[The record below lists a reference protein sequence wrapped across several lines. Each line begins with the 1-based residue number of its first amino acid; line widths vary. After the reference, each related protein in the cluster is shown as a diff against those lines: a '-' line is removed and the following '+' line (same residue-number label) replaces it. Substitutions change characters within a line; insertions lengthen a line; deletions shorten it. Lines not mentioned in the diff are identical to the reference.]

1 MTAQS
6 PDTTEVELPKFYEFI
21 PSILAYLSDGNSRT
35 NKEIYSAVAER
46 YPLSDE
52 QLLPYL
58 PNGKRP
64 VYVDRISWGLTY
76 LKMFGAVDSPRRGQ
90 QVISDEGLKLI
101 EAHPGGIP
109 DDVVAHIVR
118 SARSTRERSQSD
130 NSEQDPQE
138 TPKTVTKTVAVTTA
152 PTEVSDSTPQELID
166 ESITQIESALT
177 HDILERV
184 RAMSPTAFEHL
195 VVDVLLAMGYG
206 GPAGRGTV
214 TPASNDGGVDG
225 IIDQDALGLSKIY
238 VQAKRYAKDNVV
250 SRPDLQNFVGA
261 LHGKATQG
269 VFITSSSF
277 TSGARGYAEELGSGI
292 SLVLIDGEHL
302 ARLMIKYGVGVQV
315 ARTYTIMKL
324 DEDFFDEA

>member
-21 PSILAYLSDGNSRT
+21 PGILGYLSDRIPRT

-109 DDVVAHIVR
+109 DDVVAHIVPPA
-118 SARSTRERSQSD
+118 ARVSVPSLIVPSRTRRKPRRPLPRPLPSRLPPLRCLIAPRRNSSTKASLR
-130 NSEQDPQE
+130 
-138 TPKTVTKTVAVTTA
+138 
-152 PTEVSDSTPQELID
+152 L
-166 ESITQIESALT
+166 
-177 HDILERV
+177 
-184 RAMSPTAFEHL
+184 SP
-195 VVDVLLAMGYG
+195 
-206 GPAGRGTV
+206 R
-214 TPASNDGGVDG
+214 
-225 IIDQDALGLSKIY
+225 
-238 VQAKRYAKDNVV
+238 
-250 SRPDLQNFVGA
+250 
-261 LHGKATQG
+261 
-269 VFITSSSF
+269 
-277 TSGARGYAEELGSGI
+277 
-292 SLVLIDGEHL
+292 
-302 ARLMIKYGVGVQV
+302 
-315 ARTYTIMKL
+315 
-324 DEDFFDEA
+324 

>member
-21 PSILAYLSDGNSRT
+21 PCILTYLSDGTPRT

-52 QLLPYL
+52 QLRPNL

-101 EAHPGGIP
+101 EAHPEGIP

-130 NSEQDPQE
+130 SSEQDLQE
-138 TPKTVTKTVAVTTA
+138 TPKTTTKTVTVTPA
-152 PTEVSDSTPQELID
+152 PAEVSDSTPQELID

-184 RAMSPTAFEHL
+184 RAMSPTAFEQL

-214 TPASNDGGVDG
+214 TQASNDGGVDG

-250 SRPDLQNFVGA
+250 GRPDLQNFVGA
-261 LHGKATQG
+261 MHGKATQG

-277 TSGARGYAEELGSGI
+277 TSGARTYAENLGSGV
-292 SLVLIDGEHL
+292 SLVLIDGGHL

>member
-21 PSILAYLSDGNSRT
+21 PCILTYLSDRTPRT
-35 NKEIYSAVAER
+35 NKEIYSAVAEL
-46 YPLSDE
+46 YPLSED
-52 QLLPYL
+52 QLRPNL

-101 EAHPGGIP
+101 EAHPEGIP

-118 SARSTRERSQSD
+118 SARTRERSESD
-130 NSEQDPQE
+130 NPEQDPQE
-138 TPKTVTKTVAVTTA
+138 TPKTVAVTTA
-152 PTEVSDSTPQELID
+152 PAEVSDSTPQELID

-177 HDILERV
+177 HDILERI

-225 IIDQDALGLSKIY
+225 IIDQDA
-238 VQAKRYAKDNVV
+238 
-250 SRPDLQNFVGA
+250 
-261 LHGKATQG
+261 
-269 VFITSSSF
+269 FIS
-277 TSGARGYAEELGSGI
+277 
-292 SLVLIDGEHL
+292 
-302 ARLMIKYGVGVQV
+302 
-315 ARTYTIMKL
+315 
-324 DEDFFDEA
+324 

>member
-21 PSILAYLSDGNSRT
+21 PCILTYLSDRTPRT
-35 NKEIYSAVAER
+35 NKEIYSAVAEL
-46 YPLSDE
+46 YPLSED
-52 QLLPYL
+52 QLRPNL

-101 EAHPGGIP
+101 EAHPEGIP

-118 SARSTRERSQSD
+118 SARTRERSQSD
-130 NSEQDPQE
+130 SSEQDLQE
-138 TPKTVTKTVAVTTA
+138 TLKTAIKTVAVTTA

-261 LHGKATQG
+261 MHGKATQG

-277 TSGARGYAEELGSGI
+277 TSGARDYAEDLGSGI

>member
-1 MTAQS
+1 MTDQS
-6 PDTTEVELPKFYEFI
+6 PDTAEVELPKFYEFI
-21 PSILAYLSDGNSRT
+21 PSILAYLSDRNPRT

-46 YPLSDE
+46 YPLSED
-52 QLLPYL
+52 QLRPNL

-90 QVISDEGLKLI
+90 QVISDEGLKLV
-101 EAHPGGIP
+101 ESYPNGIP
-109 DDVVAHIVR
+109 ADVVAHIVR

-130 NSEQDPQE
+130 SSEQDPQE
-138 TPKTVTKTVAVTTA
+138 NPQTVAVTA
-152 PTEVSDSTPQELID
+152 ASTEVSDSTPQELID

-250 SRPDLQNFVGA
+250 GRPALQGFVGA

-277 TSGARGYAEELGSGI
+277 TSDARDYAEELGSGV

>member
-1 MTAQS
+1 MTDQS

-21 PSILAYLSDGNSRT
+21 PCILTYLSDRNPRT

-46 YPLSDE
+46 YPLSED
-52 QLLPYL
+52 QLRPNL

-90 QVISDEGLKLI
+90 QVISDEGLKLH
-101 EAHPGGIP
+101 EAHPNGIP

-130 NSEQDPQE
+130 SSEQDSQE
-138 TPKTVTKTVAVTTA
+138 TPKTVAVPA
-152 PTEVSDSTPQELID
+152 ASAEVSDSTPQELID

-238 VQAKRYAKDNVV
+238 VQAKRYANDNVV
-250 SRPDLQNFVGA
+250 GRPDLQSFVGA
-261 LHGKATQG
+261 MHGKATQG

-277 TSGARGYAEELGSGI
+277 TSGARGYAEDLGSGV
-292 SLVLIDGEHL
+292 SLVLIDGERL

>member
-1 MTAQS
+1 MTTQL

-21 PSILAYLSDGNSRT
+21 PSILDYLSDRTPRT
-35 NKEIYSAVAER
+35 NKEIYSAVAEL

-101 EAHPGGIP
+101 EAHPEGIP
-109 DDVVAHIVR
+109 ADVVAHIVR

-130 NSEQDPQE
+130 SSEQD
-138 TPKTVTKTVAVTTA
+138 
-152 PTEVSDSTPQELID
+152 PQELID

>member
-21 PSILAYLSDGNSRT
+21 PCILTYLSDRTPRT
-35 NKEIYSAVAER
+35 NKEIYSAVAEL
-46 YPLSDE
+46 YPLSED
-52 QLLPYL
+52 QLRPNL

-90 QVISDEGLKLI
+90 QVISDEGLKLV
-101 EAHPGGIP
+101 EAHPEGIP

-118 SARSTRERSQSD
+118 SARTRERSESGS
-130 NSEQDPQE
+130 SEQDSQE
-138 TPKTVTKTVAVTTA
+138 TPKTAAKTVAVTTA

-261 LHGKATQG
+261 MHGKATQG

-277 TSGARGYAEELGSGI
+277 TSGARGYAEDLGSGI
-292 SLVLIDGEHL
+292 SLVLIDGEYL

>member
-6 PDTTEVELPKFYEFI
+6 SDTTEVELPKFYEFI
-21 PSILAYLSDGNSRT
+21 PSILTYLSDRNPRT

-46 YPLSDE
+46 YPLSED
-52 QLLPYL
+52 QLRPNL

-90 QVISDEGLKLI
+90 QVISDEGLKLH
-101 EAHPGGIP
+101 EAHPNGIP

-130 NSEQDPQE
+130 SSEQDPQE
-138 TPKTVTKTVAVTTA
+138 TPKTVAVPVASA
-152 PTEVSDSTPQELID
+152 EVSDSTPQELID

-184 RAMSPTAFEHL
+184 RAMSPTAFEQL

-238 VQAKRYAKDNVV
+238 VQAKRYANDNVV
-250 SRPDLQNFVGA
+250 GRPDLQSFVGA
-261 LHGKATQG
+261 MHGKATQG

-277 TSGARGYAEELGSGI
+277 TSGARGYAEDLGSGV
-292 SLVLIDGEHL
+292 SLVLIDGERL

>member
-21 PSILAYLSDGNSRT
+21 PSILTYLSDRTPRT

-46 YPLSDE
+46 YPLSNE
-52 QLLPYL
+52 QLLPNL

-90 QVISDEGLKLI
+90 QVISDEGLKLV
-101 EAHPGGIP
+101 ESYPNGIP
-109 DDVVAHIVR
+109 ADVVAHIVR

-130 NSEQDPQE
+130 SSEQDPQE
-138 TPKTVTKTVAVTTA
+138 TPKTVAVTTA
-152 PTEVSDSTPQELID
+152 PAEVSDSTPQELID

-261 LHGKATQG
+261 MHGKATQG

-277 TSGARGYAEELGSGI
+277 TSGARGYAEDLGGGV
-292 SLVLIDGEHL
+292 SLVLIDGERL
-302 ARLMIKYGVGVQV
+302 ARLMVKYGVGVQV

>member
-1 MTAQS
+1 
-6 PDTTEVELPKFYEFI
+6 
-21 PSILAYLSDGNSRT
+21 
-35 NKEIYSAVAER
+35 
-46 YPLSDE
+46 
-52 QLLPYL
+52 
-58 PNGKRP
+58 
-64 VYVDRISWGLTY
+64 
-76 LKMFGAVDSPRRGQ
+76 
-90 QVISDEGLKLI
+90 
-101 EAHPGGIP
+101 
-109 DDVVAHIVR
+109 
-118 SARSTRERSQSD
+118 
-130 NSEQDPQE
+130 
-138 TPKTVTKTVAVTTA
+138 
-152 PTEVSDSTPQELID
+152 
-166 ESITQIESALT
+166 
-177 HDILERV
+177 
-184 RAMSPTAFEHL
+184 MSPTAFEHL

-250 SRPDLQNFVGA
+250 GRPALQSFVGA

-269 VFITSSSF
+269 VFITSSSY
-277 TSGARGYAEELGSGI
+277 TSDARGYAEELGGGV

>member
-1 MTAQS
+1 
-6 PDTTEVELPKFYEFI
+6 
-21 PSILAYLSDGNSRT
+21 
-35 NKEIYSAVAER
+35 
-46 YPLSDE
+46 
-52 QLLPYL
+52 
-58 PNGKRP
+58 
-64 VYVDRISWGLTY
+64 
-76 LKMFGAVDSPRRGQ
+76 
-90 QVISDEGLKLI
+90 
-101 EAHPGGIP
+101 
-109 DDVVAHIVR
+109 
-118 SARSTRERSQSD
+118 
-130 NSEQDPQE
+130 
-138 TPKTVTKTVAVTTA
+138 
-152 PTEVSDSTPQELID
+152 
-166 ESITQIESALT
+166 
-177 HDILERV
+177 
-184 RAMSPTAFEHL
+184 MSPTAFEHL

-214 TPASNDGGVDG
+214 TPPSNDGGVDG

-238 VQAKRYAKDNVV
+238 VQAKRYAKDHVV

-277 TSGARGYAEELGSGI
+277 TSGARGYAEELGGGI

>member
-21 PSILAYLSDGNSRT
+21 PSILTYLSDRTPRT

-46 YPLSDE
+46 YPLSNE
-52 QLLPYL
+52 QLLPNL

-76 LKMFGAVDSPRRGQ
+76 LKMFGAVDSPRRSQ
-90 QVISDEGLKLI
+90 QVISDEGLKLV
-101 EAHPGGIP
+101 ESYPNGIP
-109 DDVVAHIVR
+109 ADVVAHIVR

-130 NSEQDPQE
+130 SSEQDPQE
-138 TPKTVTKTVAVTTA
+138 TPKTVAVTTA
-152 PTEVSDSTPQELID
+152 PVEVSDSTPQELID

-261 LHGKATQG
+261 MHGKATQG

-277 TSGARGYAEELGSGI
+277 TSGARGYAEDLGGGV
-292 SLVLIDGEHL
+292 SLVLIDGERL
-302 ARLMIKYGVGVQV
+302 ARLMVKYGVGVQV

>member
-21 PSILAYLSDGNSRT
+21 PSILDYLSDRTPRT

-46 YPLSDE
+46 YPLSNE

-130 NSEQDPQE
+130 SSEQDPQE
-138 TPKTVTKTVAVTTA
+138 TPKTVTKTVSVTTA
-152 PTEVSDSTPQELID
+152 PS
-166 ESITQIESALT
+166 ESALT

>member
-21 PSILAYLSDGNSRT
+21 PCILAYLSDGNPRT

-46 YPLSDE
+46 YPLSE
-52 QLLPYL
+52 NQLRPNL

-90 QVISDEGLKLI
+90 QVISDEGLKLF
-101 EAHPGGIP
+101 EAHPNGIP
-109 DDVVAHIVR
+109 ANVVAHIVR
-118 SARSTRERSQSD
+118 SARSTRERSESD
-130 NSEQDPQE
+130 SSEQDLQE
-138 TPKTVTKTVAVTTA
+138 TPKTVAVTTA
-152 PTEVSDSTPQELID
+152 PVEVSDSTPQELID

-184 RAMSPTAFEHL
+184 RAMSPTAFEQL

-261 LHGKATQG
+261 MHGKATQG

-277 TSGARGYAEELGSGI
+277 TSGARGYAEDLGGGV
-292 SLVLIDGEHL
+292 SLVLIDGERL
-302 ARLMIKYGVGVQV
+302 ARLMVKYGVGVQV

>member
-6 PDTTEVELPKFYEFI
+6 PDTTQVELPKFYEFI
-21 PSILAYLSDGNSRT
+21 PCILNYLSDREPRT

-52 QLLPYL
+52 QLRPNL

-109 DDVVAHIVR
+109 ADVVAHIVR

-130 NSEQDPQE
+130 SSEE
-138 TPKTVTKTVAVTTA
+138 TPKTAAKTVAVTSA
-152 PTEVSDSTPQELID
+152 PAEVSDSTPQELID

-250 SRPDLQNFVGA
+250 GRPDLQNFVGA
-261 LHGKATQG
+261 MHGKATQG

-277 TSGARGYAEELGSGI
+277 TSGARSYADELGSGV
-292 SLVLIDGEHL
+292 SLVLIDGERL
-302 ARLMIKYGVGVQV
+302 ARLMVKYGVGVQV

>member
-6 PDTTEVELPKFYEFI
+6 PDTTQVELPKFYEFI
-21 PSILAYLSDGNSRT
+21 PCILNYLSDGNPRT

-52 QLLPYL
+52 QLRPNL

-101 EAHPGGIP
+101 EAHPEGIP
-109 DDVVAHIVR
+109 DDVVAYIVR
-118 SARSTRERSQSD
+118 TARTRERSQSD
-130 NSEQDPQE
+130 SSEE
-138 TPKTVTKTVAVTTA
+138 TPKTTAKTVTVTPA
-152 PTEVSDSTPQELID
+152 PAEVSDSTPQELID

-250 SRPDLQNFVGA
+250 GRPDLQNFVGA
-261 LHGKATQG
+261 MHGKATQG

-277 TSGARGYAEELGSGI
+277 TSGARSYADDLGSGV
-292 SLVLIDGEHL
+292 SLVLIDGERL
-302 ARLMIKYGVGVQV
+302 ARLMVKYGVGVQV